1 MIPGKP
7 HPTPNEK
14 IWVAAY
20 TDDRTEYVELRT
32 ACPNGKAAYQ
42 RLWHKEQPL
51 GMAIADFLY
60 VDLQPL
66 DAHIRQIGQLIDQID
81 RGDCVQDCFE
91 RVFEIALFWLR
102 KTPLFAP
109 LTAEMERLRLRYD
122 HGEPLGTAPLQAM
135 AERYKTLQ
143 QQLQFVSDQCF
154 AVEDTA
160 DMTARYLELLTAH
173 PIEMLP
179 LKYGTLQVEGAIK
192 GGNISLPYD
201 DLLEFYLSGAELVLP
216 EQFHTEVLL
225 TETLDDLAAFLL
237 ARYAREN
244 LRYRKCK
251 FCGRYFGVVRNY
263 KSEYCDRLIDGST
276 KTCKDS
282 GALRLYEK
290 RKLENPAVKEYK
302 RSYKAHNARIRYG
315 LMTREEFQAWSKE
328 ARQNRDRCIAGELS
342 LEEFVA
348 WLDSDRQ

>member
-32 ACPNGKAAYQ
+32 ACPDGKAPYQ

-66 DAHIRQIGQLIDQID
+66 DAHIRQIGQLIEQID

-122 HGEPLGTAPLQAM
+122 RGEPHGTAPLQAM

-143 QQLQFVSDQCF
+143 HQLQFLSDQCF

-160 DMTARYLELLTAH
+160 DMTARYLELLAAN
-173 PIEMLP
+173 PVKMLP
-179 LKYGTLQVEGAIK
+179 LKYGTLQVEDAIK
-192 GGNISLPYD
+192 
-201 DLLEFYLSGAELVLP
+201 
-216 EQFHTEVLL
+216 
-225 TETLDDLAAFLL
+225 
-237 ARYAREN
+237 RR
-244 LRYRKCK
+244 
-251 FCGRYFGVVRNY
+251 
-263 KSEYCDRLIDGST
+263 
-276 KTCKDS
+276 
-282 GALRLYEK
+282 
-290 RKLENPAVKEYK
+290 
-302 RSYKAHNARIRYG
+302 
-315 LMTREEFQAWSKE
+315 
-328 ARQNRDRCIAGELS
+328 
-342 LEEFVA
+342 
-348 WLDSDRQ
+348 

>member
-32 ACPNGKAAYQ
+32 VCPDGKAPYQ

-122 HGEPLGTAPLQAM
+122 RGEPHGTAPLQAM

-143 QQLQFVSDQCF
+143 HQLQFLSDQCF

-160 DMTARYLELLTAH
+160 DMTARYLELLAAN
-173 PIEMLP
+173 PVKMLP
-179 LKYGTLQVEGAIK
+179 LKYGTLQVEDAIK

-244 LRYRKCK
+244 LRYRNCK

-263 KSEYCDRLIDGST
+263 
-276 KTCKDS
+276 
-282 GALRLYEK
+282 
-290 RKLENPAVKEYK
+290 
-302 RSYKAHNARIRYG
+302 
-315 LMTREEFQAWSKE
+315 
-328 ARQNRDRCIAGELS
+328 
-342 LEEFVA
+342 
-348 WLDSDRQ
+348 

>member
-7 HPTPNEK
+7 HSIPNEK

-32 ACPNGKAAYQ
+32 VCPDGKAPYQ

-66 DAHIRQIGQLIDQID
+66 DAHIRQIGQLIAQID

-122 HGEPLGTAPLQAM
+122 RGEPHGTAPLQAM

-143 QQLQFVSDQCF
+143 HQLQFLSDQCF

-160 DMTARYLELLTAH
+160 DMMIL
-173 PIEMLP
+173 M
-179 LKYGTLQVEGAIK
+179 
-192 GGNISLPYD
+192 
-201 DLLEFYLSGAELVLP
+201 
-216 EQFHTEVLL
+216 
-225 TETLDDLAAFLL
+225 
-237 ARYAREN
+237 
-244 LRYRKCK
+244 
-251 FCGRYFGVVRNY
+251 
-263 KSEYCDRLIDGST
+263 
-276 KTCKDS
+276 
-282 GALRLYEK
+282 
-290 RKLENPAVKEYK
+290 
-302 RSYKAHNARIRYG
+302 IR
-315 LMTREEFQAWSKE
+315 
-328 ARQNRDRCIAGELS
+328 
-342 LEEFVA
+342 
-348 WLDSDRQ
+348 